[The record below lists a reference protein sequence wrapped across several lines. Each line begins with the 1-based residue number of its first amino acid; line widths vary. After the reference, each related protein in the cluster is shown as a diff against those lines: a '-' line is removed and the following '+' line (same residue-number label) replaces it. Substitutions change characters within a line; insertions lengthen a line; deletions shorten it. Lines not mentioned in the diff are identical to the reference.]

1 MDILFPRFASAIRA
15 LDLSAI
21 DNFSK
26 IPANFL
32 LERDGALEV
41 RYIPFEAVNRAAR
54 VVLVGLTPGLTQWRN
69 GVDAAQAQLQGGA
82 DPAQVL
88 TAAKRAGAFSGPIR
102 PNLVALLD
110 AIGLQHWLELESCAS
125 LFGQDSSLLH
135 STSLL
140 RHPVSKDGANYSGAP
155 APDRHP
161 FLRRQILQYFAKEAA
176 LFPNAVFVPLGPAV
190 AAGLQ
195 WLAEQGVLAPSQIL
209 EGLPHPSGAN
219 AERIAYFLG
228 RKQRGDLSAKTNPAR
243 IDAARQALE
252 RQVKALC
259 R

>member
-1 MDILFPRFASAIRA
+1 MDILFPRFASALRT
-15 LDLSAI
+15 LDLSSI
-21 DNFSK
+21 DTHRQ
-26 IPANFL
+26 IPADFL
-32 LERDGALEV
+32 LDKDGAFEV
-41 RYIPFEAVNRAAR
+41 RYIPFEAINRAAR

-69 GVDAAQAQLQGGA
+69 GVDAAQAQLQSGA
-82 DPAQVL
+82 DPTQVL
-88 TAAKRAGAFSGPIR
+88 TAAKRAGAFSGSLR
-102 PNLVALLD
+102 PNLVAMLD
-110 AIGLQHWLELESCAS
+110 AIGLQHWLTVESCAS
-125 LFGQDSSLLH
+125 LFDQHASLLH

-140 RHPVSKDGANYSGAP
+140 RHPVSKDGSNYSGTP

-161 FLRRQILQYFAKEAA
+161 FLQRQILQYFAKEAA
-176 LFPNAVFVPLGPAV
+176 LFPDAVFVPLGPAV

-195 WLAEQGVLAPSQIL
+195 WLVGQRILAPIQIL

-228 RKQRGDLSAKTNPAR
+228 RKQRGDLSAKTNPER

-252 RQVKALC
+252 RQVKSLG